1 MNPASTSMVNVLQF
15 GGSSN
20 NGRFD
25 ADEWG
30 VRFKTDSGYILFG
43 PANSGHA
50 HIYTDRSNFYF
61 NKQLQV
67 NGGSI
72 INTSDI
78 RSNIFYDKNSTSYY
92 VDPASTSRLN
102 NLLVTGNRIGFIN
115 TSFDAEIRVSDGNPN
130 GAGAEF
136 TFYGDT
142 VSGNAQL
149 TAEVGNFYN
158 QIRSAIFYDHNN
170 SAYYVDPNGTSNL
183 NEVQVNSVSQ
193 KQYYIDVPGSFNG
206 SYAWVRFNI
215 SRFNGGGSPVEMAI
229 SRRINDN
236 RGSVF
241 GFLLNQ
247 INLILINPNFIIL
260 LAVGFIAF
268 SFFLMPGIS
277 GSAVLLS
284 IGIYE
289 LIIGS
294 IATLN
299 MATLIPFAMGCLISL
314 LTMPKIVHHLLD
326 RFNTNIMTFFSGLIL
341 VSGILLFP
349 SITL

>member
-1 MNPASTSMVNVLQF
+1 MALAVILLSNLIMFLFSEYTYYFLVFLGLLMCSIAFVLLKRIKGLLDNKLKIF
-15 GGSSN
+15 
-20 NGRFD
+20 
-25 ADEWG
+25 
-30 VRFKTDSGYILFG
+30 
-43 PANSGHA
+43 
-50 HIYTDRSNFYF
+50 FYF
-61 NKQLQV
+61 SL
-67 NGGSI
+67 
-72 INTSDI
+72 
-78 RSNIFYDKNSTSYY
+78 
-92 VDPASTSRLN
+92 
-102 NLLVTGNRIGFIN
+102 
-115 TSFDAEIRVSDGNPN
+115 
-130 GAGAEF
+130 
-136 TFYGDT
+136 
-142 VSGNAQL
+142 
-149 TAEVGNFYN
+149 
-158 QIRSAIFYDHNN
+158 
-170 SAYYVDPNGTSNL
+170 
-183 NEVQVNSVSQ
+183 
-193 KQYYIDVPGSFNG
+193 
-206 SYAWVRFNI
+206 
-215 SRFNGGGSPVEMAI
+215 
-229 SRRINDN
+229 
-236 RGSVF
+236 GSVF